1 VLYHQLFV
9 TPQRAADQPDTL
21 SAVLRGGI
29 RLVGRFV
36 RWHPV
41 AFWLAVGGAA
51 LFAAAIVASAVVIGN
66 IADTLIIPVL
76 DEGEAIGGRVWP
88 AMAAVVAVAIWKALG
103 ITLRRVAA
111 SYLQFRTQADVR
123 QRLIEHQM
131 GLELAWYSRQTT
143 GDLLAVSETDARM
156 STFVL
161 APLPYGTGASLLLV
175 GSAAMIAWIDPL
187 LGLIALV
194 ALAAIVVIDARGSWS
209 MFVAFQEVQRRRG
222 VVSSVAH
229 ESFDGALTVKAL
241 GREDYE
247 TSRMRLASE
256 DLRDGLIEVG
266 RLWGNYRAVVE
277 SLPVVTTLVL
287 IVAGIAR
294 IDAGAITA
302 GDVVT
307 IAYLLSLLTVPVR
320 LVGFVL
326 WEMAASQAAWR
337 RVDAILTVE
346 DFVSHGNLAARRE
359 ATGAAV
365 DGDRVDFAYEA
376 AEPILHDLQLDIP
389 ASRIVAVVG
398 PTASGKS
405 TLAMLLA
412 RLWDPQSG
420 QIRLDGRDLKDF
432 ARSELPGE
440 IAYVA
445 QEAFLFDD
453 TVAGNIRLGLPLSA
467 DEIEHAARVAGA
479 DGFIREL
486 DDGYET
492 RIGERGVSLSG
503 GQRQRIALAR
513 AVARRPRLLIMDDAT
528 SAVDPSVESRIL
540 EALRDAELPSTVI
553 VVAYRRSSITL
564 ADDVVYIDG
573 GRVVAHGT
581 HRDLMLDVPGY
592 ARLLRAYEED
602 AAQRRGG
609 PAPAP
614 PREVES

>member
-1 VLYHQLFV
+1 MASES
-9 TPQRAADQPDTL
+9 AAAQPETL

-29 RLVGRFV
+29 RLVVRFV
-36 RWHPV
+36 RWHPA

-51 LFAAAIVASAVVIGN
+51 LFAGAIVASAVVIGI

-76 DEGEAIGGRVWP
+76 NEGESIDGRIWP
-88 AMAAVVAVAIWKALG
+88 AMAAVVGVSIWKALG

-131 GLELAWYSRQTT
+131 ELELAWYSRQTT

-156 STFVL
+156 ATFVL
-161 APLPYGTGASLLLV
+161 APLPYGTGASLLLI

-194 ALAAIVVIDARGSWS
+194 ALASIVLIDARGSWS

-247 TSRMRLASE
+247 TNRMRLASE
-256 DLRDGLIEVG
+256 DLRDGLIGVG
-266 RLWGNYRAVVE
+266 RLWGNYRAIVE
-277 SLPVVTTLVL
+277 SLPAITTLVL
-287 IVAGIAR
+287 IIVGVAR
-294 IDAGAITA
+294 IDAEAITA

-337 RVDAILTVE
+337 RVDAVLTVE
-346 DFVSHGNLAARRE
+346 DFVSHGELEARRE
-359 ATGAAV
+359 ATGAAI
-365 DGDRVDFAYEA
+365 DGERVDFAYEA
-376 AEPILHDLQLDIP
+376 AEPILRDLELDIP

-412 RLWDPQSG
+412 RLWDPQNG
-420 QIRLDGRDLKDF
+420 RIRLDGRDLKDF
-432 ARSELPGE
+432 ARSQLPGE
-440 IAYVA
+440 VAYVA

-453 TVAGNIRLGLPLSA
+453 TVAGNIRLGMPLTTE
-467 DEIEHAARVAGA
+467 EIESAARIAGA
-479 DGFIREL
+479 DGFIGEL
-486 DDGYET
+486 DNGYET
-492 RIGERGVSLSG
+492 RIGERGISLSG

-513 AVARRPRLLIMDDAT
+513 AIARKPRLLIMDDAT

-564 ADDVVYIDG
+564 ADDVVYVDE
-573 GRVVAHGT
+573 GRIVAHGA
-581 HRDLMLDVPGY
+581 HRDLMLEVPGY
-592 ARLLRAYEED
+592 ARLLQAYEED
-602 AAQRRGG
+602 AAERRGG
-609 PAPAP
+609 AVRP
-614 PREVES
+614 PRLDTES

>member
-1 VLYHQLFV
+1 V
-9 TPQRAADQPDTL
+9 TSESAAAQPETL
-21 SAVLRGGI
+21 SAVLRGGL
-29 RLVGRFV
+29 RLIARFV
-36 RWHPV
+36 RWHPA
-41 AFWLAVGGAA
+41 AFWLAVLGAA
-51 LFAAAIVASAVVIGN
+51 MFAGAIVASAVVIGN
-66 IADTLIIPVL
+66 ITDSLIIPVL
-76 DEGEAIGGRVWP
+76 NEGESTAGRMWP
-88 AMAAVVAVAIWKALG
+88 ALAAVIAVAVWKALG

-131 GLELAWYSRQTT
+131 RLELSWYSRQTT

-156 STFVL
+156 ATFVL
-161 APLPYGTGASLLLV
+161 APLPYGTGASLLLI

-194 ALAAIVVIDARGSWS
+194 ALASIVVIDARGSWS

-247 TSRMRLASE
+247 TERMRLASE
-256 DLRDGLIEVG
+256 DLRDGLIRVG
-266 RLWGNYRAVVE
+266 RLWGNYRAIVE
-277 SLPVVTTLVL
+277 TLPAVTTLVL
-287 IVAGIAR
+287 IIVGVAR
-294 IDAGAITA
+294 IDSAGITG
-302 GDVVT
+302 GDIVT

-346 DFVSHGNLAARRE
+346 DFVSHGDLEARTD
-359 ATGAAV
+359 ASGAAI
-365 DGDRVDFAYEA
+365 DGEQVDFAYEET
-376 AEPILHDLQLDIP
+376 EPILQNLELDIP

-420 QIRLDGRDLKDF
+420 RIRLDGRDLKDF

-440 IAYVA
+440 VAYVA

-453 TVAGNIRLGLPLSA
+453 TVAGNIRLGVPLSA
-467 DEIEHAARVAGA
+467 QQVEDAARIAGA
-479 DGFIREL
+479 HGFIQDL
-486 DDGYET
+486 DNGYET

-513 AVARRPRLLIMDDAT
+513 AIARQPRLLIMDDAT

-564 ADDVVYIDG
+564 ADDVLYIDE
-573 GRVVAHGT
+573 GRIVAHGS
-581 HRDLMLDVPGY
+581 HRDLMLEVPGY
-592 ARLLRAYEED
+592 ARLLQAYEED
-602 AAQRRGG
+602 AAERRGG
-609 PAPAP
+609 QARAPRGDA
-614 PREVES
+614 ES